1 MIYKYKKEKI
11 YTKKGKLER
20 GKKMKKTFA
29 IFAIVAILIT
39 LFTFT
44 TKVYATQAA
53 IDNGTESKLVQI
65 KETQTKSLQDYQE
78 KWLWSIWIS
87 CIYIKFN

>member
-1 MIYKYKKEKI
+1 
-11 YTKKGKLER
+11 
-20 GKKMKKTFA
+20 MKKTLA
-29 IFAIVAILIT
+29 IFAIITILLT

-78 KWLWSIWIS
+78 KYGSV
-87 CIYIKFN
+87 

>member
-44 TKVYATQAA
+44 TKVYAT
-53 IDNGTESKLVQI
+53 
-65 KETQTKSLQDYQE
+65 
-78 KWLWSIWIS
+78 S
-87 CIYIKFN
+87 CNR